1 MGGRIVFHKRISVAE
16 WEAGKV
22 WHKYYF
28 ANLLLMY
35 ATELM
40 MMVDGGGP
48 TMYGH
53 LASYFLGGFQVFL
66 AWDDSWEEEHEHA
79 TVRWL
84 SKLGTKNIT
93 MKAYITF

>member
-1 MGGRIVFHKRISVAE
+1 MAE

-35 ATELM
+35 AATVVPELM
-40 MMVDGGGP
+40 MMVDDGGGP

-66 AWDDSWEEEHEHA
+66 AWDDSWPGRR
-79 TVRWL
+79 T
-84 SKLGTKNIT
+84 
-93 MKAYITF
+93 